1 MRLLVID
8 IETTGLRKENH
19 DITVVALA
27 ELDSADGSLHNPRCI
42 NLLRAR
48 DESGGE
54 AAAEALLAGICDEI
68 DACQRIVA
76 FNGIGFDLPFIA
88 HKAGLPARVSE
99 WASKTIDFC
108 AFIQEHAGN
117 RVGMSAL
124 CVTNQ
129 VRHKGRRLAERDAKT
144 LRACLALR
152 PCGRKCKAKAKTEH
166 ATPGRRLA

>member
-27 ELDSADGSLHNPRCI
+27 ELDSADGSVHNPRCI

-88 HKAGLPARVSE
+88 HKAGLSARVSE

-129 VRHKGRRLAERDAKT
+129 VRHRSRRFVRRDAKN
-144 LRACLALR
+144 LRACLAIR
-152 PCGRKCKAKAKTEH
+152 PFGLKRKTKH
-166 ATPGRRLA
+166 A

>member
-27 ELDSADGSLHNPRCI
+27 ELDSADGSVHNPRCI

-129 VRHKGRRLAERDAKT
+129 VRHRSRRFVRRDAKN
-144 LRACLALR
+144 LRVCLPMCPFGL
-152 PCGRKCKAKAKTEH
+152 K
-166 ATPGRRLA
+166 